1 MKKLLLFAS
10 LMVAFASQA
19 QDYWTEYATSQP
31 AASTG
36 MRSISIVNDNVTWL
50 SNSCGTASCTAIR
63 RYSKTTNGGTV
74 WTTGVVDL
82 GANSANL
89 EIANIF
95 GISDQVAY
103 ASVFPKAA
111 GAIGGVYVTTNGG
124 SLWTRQNTAVFNGAD
139 GASFCN
145 VVHFFNANEGF
156 AMGDP
161 SGGSFEIYTTS
172 NGGANWTRVSAG
184 NIPAA
189 LDPEEYGLTN
199 QYTFSGDT
207 VWFGTTFG
215 RIYKSTN
222 KGATWTVVQSPIL
235 DFGGGINGSESGD
248 MSFTD
253 ANNGL
258 LQTSDYFLYGTA
270 DGGATWTEIIWAG
283 MMRNFGIAEV
293 PGLPNTYV
301 SVGEDLDNAERGSS
315 YTTDGGLNWVNIN
328 DNPDAEHVQGG
339 VVAFLNE
346 NTGFASGFST
356 SAAVGGIYKW
366 NGEPLLKTTVFSN
379 DKAFT
384 ASPNPTSGMVQ
395 LSGKNISTVTVYDV
409 LGKQVLNSN
418 YSALN
423 TVSLDMSSF
432 NNGVYMVK
440 VVNAQGSSST
450 IKVVKQ

>member
-1 MKKLLLFAS
+1 MKKLLLIAS
-10 LMVAFASQA
+10 FMVAISAQA
-19 QDYWTEYATSQP
+19 QDYWTEYPTSQP

-36 MRSISIVNDNVTWL
+36 MRSISIVDANVAWL

-95 GISDQVAY
+95 GTSDQVAY
-103 ASVFPKAA
+103 ASVFPKVA
-111 GAIGGVYVTTNGG
+111 GAVGGVFKTTNGG
-124 SLWTRQNTAVFNGAD
+124 TTWVRQNTAVYNGAD

-161 SGGSFEIYTTS
+161 SEGSFEIYTTT
-172 NGGANWTRVSAG
+172 NGGTNWTRVSAG

-189 LDPEEYGLTN
+189 IDVEEYGLTN
-199 QYTFSGDT
+199 QYTALGDT
-207 VWFGTTFG
+207 IWFGTTFG

-222 KGATWTVVQSPIL
+222 KGATWTVSQSPIL
-235 DFGGGINGSESGD
+235 DFGGGINGDQSGD
-248 MSFTD
+248 LAFTD
-253 ANNGL
+253 QNNGL
-258 LQTSDYFLYGTA
+258 LQTSDWFLYNTT
-270 DGGATWTEIIWAG
+270 DGGVTWNEVIYGGAL
-283 MMRNFGIAEV
+283 RNFGLTEI
-293 PGLPNTYV
+293 PGSPNTYI
-301 SVGEDLDNAERGSS
+301 SVGEDLDEVRGSS
-315 YTTDGGLNWVNIN
+315 YSTDGGLNWVNIN
-328 DNPDAEHVQGG
+328 DNPDTEYVQGS
-339 VVAFLNE
+339 VVSFLNDQV
-346 NTGFASGFST
+346 GFASGFST

-395 LSGKNISTVTVYDV
+395 LSGKNISSVVVYDV
-409 LGKQVLNSN
+409 LGKQISNTN
-418 YSALN
+418 YSSLN
-423 TVSLDMSSF
+423 NVTLDMSSF

-440 VVNAQGSSST
+440 VANTQGSSST
-450 IKVVKQ
+450 IKIVKQ